1 MIPSILPLD
10 PPLKVYMCG
19 EMDWLKNGMTYVVLP
34 SANASECLY
43 TVDIRFWHI
52 DCRRG
57 SSIGGGDQVT
67 DGEGRVEGSWDDVM
81 VDAFAVHSLC
91 TSTSQL
97 R

>member
-1 MIPSILPLD
+1 MVLLD
-10 PPLKVYMCG
+10 APLKVYMCG
-19 EMDWLKNGMTYVVLP
+19 EVVWMRDGMTYVVLP

-43 TVDIRFWHI
+43 KVDIRFWHI

-81 VDAFAVHSLC
+81 VDLRLPSTHCAQVRHS
-91 TSTSQL
+91 
-97 R
+97 